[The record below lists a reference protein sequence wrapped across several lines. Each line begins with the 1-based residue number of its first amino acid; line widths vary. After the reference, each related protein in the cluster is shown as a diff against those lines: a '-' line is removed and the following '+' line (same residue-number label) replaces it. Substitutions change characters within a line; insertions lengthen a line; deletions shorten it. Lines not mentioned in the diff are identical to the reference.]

1 MKTNQSENKRR
12 SDDVPKEFLKKIK
25 NLGMKEE
32 DAQILY
38 RSRID
43 WTAVYSDN
51 KIHCAE
57 PFCDFVTEIT
67 CDTEDLRN
75 HGREVHR
82 YGEYPC
88 SNESCSYVGFSKVCY
103 IPYVSRN
110 CFLS

>member
-1 MKTNQSENKRR
+1 MKTNESENKRR

-51 KIHCAE
+51 KIYCAE
-57 PFCDFVTEIT
+57 PRCDFYTKI
-67 CDTEDLRN
+67 DNEDLTKHLIAN
-75 HGREVHR
+75 HN
-82 YGEYPC
+82 YGNYPC
-88 SNESCSYVGFSKVCY
+88 SDSNCDYIGYSKV
-103 IPYVSRN
+103 R
-110 CFLS
+110 L